1 MVKESTSATGD
12 LEEELLRANQN
23 YLDKMEL
30 GNKISNIMDKG
41 VVREQSLTKEH
52 KEALSLYRKTRARY
66 DITNIFFIYSGKW
79 LQTKDVK
86 ITKTKNYKGYKTGR

>member
-41 VVREQSLTKEH
+41 VVCEQS
-52 KEALSLYRKTRARY
+52 
-66 DITNIFFIYSGKW
+66 TNRR
-79 LQTKDVK
+79 T
-86 ITKTKNYKGYKTGR
+86 